1 MLFGN
6 PIHLYGLQYL
16 KIMEKHMFVWLFFKK
31 KYFGGNATSHCCK
44 QGQEAK
50 ISLSCFAQNSQQ
62 LQMFLQ

>member
-6 PIHLYGLQYL
+6 PIHLYGLRYL
-16 KIMEKHMFVWLFFKK
+16 QIMENTCLFVCLLK

-50 ISLSCFAQNSQQ
+50 ISLSYFTQNSQQ
-62 LQMFLQ
+62 LKMFLQ